1 MKILLLLFL
10 FLVPFSF
17 SQKKNAV
24 IVCNQAKKEI
34 SSVSSDK
41 VNDRLLSFLQEL
53 KGADFVSPQEYGKF
67 LEDAGTLIRKNS
79 PKEAHV
85 LFHIGKAL
93 YGIKFQLEA
102 YPFLFRTGE
111 IIEQKNE
118 QFDFKCE
125 YYEAMGGSY
134 YYFRRFEDAE
144 KAFLKG
150 IDCDESSDGSK
161 INMYN
166 TLGLIYSFQNDLKT
180 SEKYFRTALNLAK
193 KVNNDAWYGVIIG
206 NLGKLYYDLNDQEK
220 AIEYLELDF
229 ESSVKHKEFG
239 SAINAFTLIV
249 QIDLENNNLKAAA
262 KRINKLD
269 SLVLFVDKG
278 SIPTSYFYA
287 KTTFLEKTKNFEQA
301 LIYYRKYV
309 HLQDSLAAS
318 RSLVN
323 FNNTEFQIQFE
334 KKQSEIKL
342 LETVQRAD
350 KTRINGLYIIALV
363 IFLGA
368 IVIIWQIAKR
378 RKREKEILELKN
390 QRMEYNLEQ
399 AKQELSGVL
408 KNLIDK
414 NETVLSLSDELF
426 SLQESKNEK
435 SDTEKSELSDRLHS
449 FTLLTDEDWM
459 NFKRL
464 FEKLHPGFFEYFQNN
479 YEEITNAE
487 VRLAAL
493 IKLNLENLEMS
504 KALGI
509 SPDSVRKTNL
519 RLRKRLD
526 IAEQK
531 DLQKMIFSI

>member
-1 MKILLLLFL
+1 MKVLLFFFL
-10 FLVPFSF
+10 FIVPFSF
-17 SQKKNAV
+17 SQKKSGI
-24 IVCNQAKKEI
+24 IVYNQAKKEV

-41 VNDRLLSFLQEL
+41 VNGQLLSFLENVH
-53 KGADFVSPQEYGKF
+53 GADFVSTQEYGNF
-67 LEDAGTLIRKNS
+67 LEDAGTLIQKDA
-79 PKEAHV
+79 PKEADV

-93 YGIKFQLEA
+93 YGIKFQLVA

-111 IIEQKNE
+111 IIEQNNV
-118 QFDFKCE
+118 QFKFKCE
-125 YYEAMGGSY
+125 FYEAMGGSY
-134 YYFRRFEDAE
+134 YYFRRLEDAE

-150 IDCDESSDGSK
+150 IDCDGSSDGSK

-166 TLGLIYSFQNDLKT
+166 TLGLIYSFKNDLET
-180 SEKYFRTALNLAK
+180 SEKHFRTALNLAK
-193 KVNNDAWYGVIIG
+193 KIENEAWYGVIIG
-206 NLGKLYYDLNDQEK
+206 NLGKLYYDLNDQQK

-239 SAINAFTLIV
+239 SAVNAMTLIV
-249 QIDLENNNLKAAA
+249 QIDLENNNLKAASE
-262 KRINKLD
+262 RIKKLD
-269 SLVLFVDKG
+269 SLVSFIDKG

-301 LIYYRKYV
+301 LIYYRKFV

-342 LETVQRAD
+342 LEAVQRAD

-368 IVIIWQIAKR
+368 VVVIWQIAKR

-390 QRMEYNLEQ
+390 QRMEYNLEK
-399 AKQELSGVL
+399 AKQELRGVL
-408 KNLIDK
+408 KNLIEK
-414 NETVLSLSDELF
+414 NETVLSLSDELQL
-426 SLQESKNEK
+426 LQESKNEQ
-435 SDTEKSELSDRLHS
+435 SDTEKMELTERLHS

-526 IAEQK
+526 IQDQK
-531 DLQKMIFSI
+531 DLQKLIFSI